1 MKSVQINQV
10 CGSGST
16 GRIAMDISKALDEEN
31 IENWIFYGYGDS
43 DYERAIKF
51 GGMLNIR
58 SHQLKTRL
66 LGKHGFYSK
75 SATKEL
81 VKRLEAIDPD
91 IVHLHNL
98 HGHYLN
104 VELLFNYLS
113 EFKKPVIWTLHDC
126 WSFTGHCAYFD
137 YVGCEKW
144 RTGCYKCPN
153 LREYP
158 RSLLFDR
165 SKESYRDKKRIFNS
179 LENLSIVAPSEWLAG
194 LARESFLGKYSV
206 KVIYNG
212 IDLDVFKPTE
222 SNFRQGKGLE
232 GKFVM
237 LGVANVWERRKGY
250 SYFLE
255 LSKRLKEDERIVLIG
270 LDESQKRELPSNILS
285 IDKTSSQRELAEI
298 YSAVD
303 LFVNPTLEEVFGL
316 VNAEALACGTPV
328 VTFDTGGSPEA
339 IDEHTGIVVQ
349 KGSIDQLT
357 SAIERVRYNGKAFYS
372 KKCISRAETEF
383 SKNEKYKEYLD
394 LYKSVGEFLK
404 KKVK

>member
-16 GRIAMDISKALDEEN
+16 GRIALDISKTLDEEN
-31 IENWIFYGYGDS
+31 IENWILYGYGDS

-51 GGMLNIR
+51 GGAFNIR

-81 VKRLEAIDPD
+81 VKKLEAIDPD
-91 IVHLHNL
+91 IIHLHNL

-179 LENLSIVAPSEWLAG
+179 IENLSIVAPSEWLAG
-194 LARESFLGKYSV
+194 LARESFLGKYPV

-222 SNFRQGKGLE
+222 SNFRQENGLQ

-255 LSKRLKEDERIVLIG
+255 LSKRLKEDERIVLLG
-270 LDESQKRELPSNILS
+270 LDESQKRELPNNILAVE
-285 IDKTSSQRELAEI
+285 KTSSQKELAKI

-316 VNAEALACGTPV
+316 VNAESLACGTPV
-328 VTFDTGGSPEA
+328 VTFNTGGSPEA
-339 IDEHTGIVVQ
+339 IDEHTGIVVE
-349 KGSIDQLT
+349 KGNLEELVTSIEKIKT
-357 SAIERVRYNGKAFYS
+357 NGKSFYSERCINRVRELFEK
-372 KKCISRAETEF
+372 T
-383 SKNEKYKEYLD
+383 EKYKEYVS
-394 LYKSVGEFLK
+394 LYREINVRAE